1 MNHLLNKK
9 IARSFTVFSF
19 ILFICIAANAQ
30 SDWSGS
36 YDFSEDGGT
45 TAGGT
50 AVFISHQIDISE
62 SDDGYVVMI
71 KSAGYQTSKDLVC
84 NAKVQGNKLLVYFD
98 SYGEDNVFE
107 SYKQG
112 DLLFTLENKTAKGKT
127 EILTYWGKF
136 TPSINPKAKSGKVYF
151 KKMESTNINE

>member
-1 MNHLLNKK
+1 MKFIHKNTAILL
-9 IARSFTVFSF
+9 IIMVF
-19 ILFICIAANAQ
+19 CIAANAQ
-30 SDWSGS
+30 SDWVGS
-36 YDFSEDGGT
+36 YDFAEDGGK

-50 AVFISHQIDISE
+50 AVFISHQMDISE
-62 SDDGYVVMI
+62 ADDGYVVMI
-71 KSAGYQTSKDLVC
+71 KSAGYQTSKDLIC
-84 NAKVQGNKLLVYFD
+84 TAKVQGNNLLIYFD

-112 DLLFTLENKTAKGKT
+112 DLLFTLENKMTKGKS

-136 TPSINPKAKSGKVYF
+136 TPSIDQKAKSGKVYF